1 MVESP
6 LPFDSDN
13 RDWSQITIAT
23 DPDKAAPEA
32 ADPTIAHAA
41 GHEVAAHEDRNHAH
55 PIRLLVGIGQKAQKN
70 VVDTDIVAEKDD
82 RLENGQG
89 GHQNEVGLLV
99 EVPQNHHRAARQ
111 VNQKMTANHDEIR
124 RAKRPKKISRRRR
137 SPSEEEDRRNPITG
151 KKIKLKVHK
160 TSDDKN
166 RDSNRSQLLQFLNS
180 TF

>member
-1 MVESP
+1 MVK
-6 LPFDSDN
+6 
-13 RDWSQITIAT
+13 
-23 DPDKAAPEA
+23 DKAAPEA

-99 EVPQNHHRAARQ
+99 EVPQNHHRATRQ
-111 VNQKMTANHDEIR
+111 VNQK
-124 RAKRPKKISRRRR
+124 KKHSSRRRR